1 MKQKVIF
8 NNSIEYFYDSL
19 SKSIK
24 NRISELKVTRQEVLQ
39 LDPTRVTDIVKNR
52 RDKKHPYLLGEREYH
67 QIYNIFLFNTK
78 EEVANQVLDN
88 DKFMEEIEV
97 YGLDNETGKKGVIKK
112 KKFIDLNNYD
122 DMLWGHI
129 DWEELFLCV
138 LEDIQ
143 ALNVDDEL
151 YKIFEKSL
159 LDYVPYAID
168 CAHFESSDTNPFS
181 NFFLSEP
188 PVYAPIEVESL
199 LTGELKIENEL
210 VFGNEIFNQ
219 LEENKRKSI
228 DWVYLRGKSAIISK
242 LKNKFLTAFSGKRL
256 QKFDRKFD
264 SFLLGFMTRLTV
276 DKLPKHNSFGMKAY
290 NYMKEE
296 LEGELANEQ
305 VFFSYT
311 TIEEY
316 KPEGWGMDEEG
327 NFYPDYSDVGEIRE
341 VEVDMLSNYIQFIK
355 NHLQGLQKFQLEFDR
370 VDFFL

>member
-1 MKQKVIF
+1 
-8 NNSIEYFYDSL
+8 
-19 SKSIK
+19 
-24 NRISELKVTRQEVLQ
+24 
-39 LDPTRVTDIVKNR
+39 
-52 RDKKHPYLLGEREYH
+52 
-67 QIYNIFLFNTK
+67 
-78 EEVANQVLDN
+78 
-88 DKFMEEIEV
+88 
-97 YGLDNETGKKGVIKK
+97 
-112 KKFIDLNNYD
+112 
-122 DMLWGHI
+122 MLWGHI

-143 ALNVDDEL
+143 ALNVDAEL

-199 LTGELKIENEL
+199 VTGELEIENEL
-210 VFGNEIFNQ
+210 VFGDEIFNQ

-256 QKFDRKFD
+256 QKFDQKFD

-305 VFFSYT
+305 VIFSYT

-355 NHLQGLQKFQLEFDR
+355 IHLQGLQKFQLEFDR
-370 VDFFL
+370 VDFFSYNTKPYHQI